1 MELKR
6 IILADD
12 HGFIRLGLKHILKSE
27 FPDAYILDV
36 ADGDALVKEVT
47 ENDWDL
53 VLTDLDMEGKNGFE
67 ALQDIRQIK
76 PNIPVLVLSVFP
88 EELYAVRM
96 LKAGAAG
103 YLNKT
108 SSPKELIAAIHRI
121 QIGKKYITPEIAERL
136 IESKEDMRPHELLSN
151 REFEIFKQIASGR
164 TLSQIAQSL
173 DLALST
179 VSTYRGR
186 ILEKLKVTTN
196 AELTRYAIANKLTHN
211 DYLD

>member
-27 FPDAYILDV
+27 FPDAFIMDV

-67 ALQDIRQIK
+67 ALQDIRLIK
-76 PNIPVLVLSVFP
+76 PHIPVLVLSVFP

-136 IESKEDMRPHELLSN
+136 IEAKEDMRPHELLSN

-211 DYLD
+211 DYLS